1 MNVRWYQLNYFDS
14 LKATMKWLGEKP
26 NTIFIGQTVGCP
38 GTFMYP
44 TLADVSMEKRLEF
57 PVNESFQMQF
67 SLGVALTYTGM
78 CVISVY
84 PRQNFLLLA
93 TGDMVNM
100 VDKIKPI
107 SEGVLN
113 PHLIIRVATGPDT
126 PVHPGHQHVNDYGF
140 GLQSMFKNIVVLRV
154 TKPEDA
160 MIMYGFA
167 YENPGQYLIIEE
179 GNSYGQK

>member
-1 MNVRWYQLNYFDS
+1 MTYFDA
-14 LKATMKWLGEKP
+14 LKATMKWLGDKP
-26 NTIFIGQTVGCP
+26 NTQFIGQTVGCP

-100 VDKIKPI
+100 VDKIDDI
-107 SEGVLN
+107 SNHQLN
-113 PHLIIRVATGPDT
+113 PHLIIRVAIGPDT
-126 PVHPGHQHVNDYGF
+126 PVHPGHQHINDYSF
-140 GLQSMFKNIVVLRV
+140 GLQSMFKHITVLRIEE
-154 TKPEDA
+154 PDQAQPIYE
-160 MIMYGFA
+160 FA
-167 YENPGQYLIIEE
+167 YNNPGQYLIIET
-179 GNSYGQK
+179 GNFYGQK